1 MASRIRL
8 IAPAQVIIIAGLLL
22 LSSCNRSQGEITFT
36 FDGAERDPM
45 VEFAIS
51 DITASVKSTDVS
63 GIQRIIFKLLPEL
76 GEQSYQIKATGRR
89 VVEISGGDYSG
100 LMYGGLE
107 LAEIIRVEGSVPR
120 PGKEI
125 KASPYITKRGLKF
138 NIPLDIRTPSY
149 QDAGD
154 AAQHNIA
161 EMWNF
166 DFWKEYLDMMA
177 RNRYNVLT
185 LWNPHPFPS
194 MVRLDKYPGVSL
206 EDVCG
211 TSFPLDTDRQD
222 EPVARFIA
230 GCGISK
236 EVTDNLFV
244 LKKMTIDE
252 KIQFWQDVMKYAG
265 ERGVEVYF
273 ITWNIW
279 MNSLAPPGWYRE
291 QENKKGTEGKY
302 GINNDQENPNTI
314 TYLREAVKQFIITY
328 PDLAGIGI
336 TAGENMEDRSDEFDR
351 EKWLW
356 NTYGEGILDAK
367 KIQPDREVKFIHRHW
382 QSGVDRMMN
391 DFISKYPDQIDLSFK
406 YARARMYATPAPRW
420 ADEYISEIREYGL
433 KSWWNIRND
442 DIFHF
447 RWGDPGYASEFIK
460 NLPPEDVTAGY
471 YMGSDGY
478 VWGREFISKNPSE
491 PRELEINKHWYNF
504 MLWGRMGYDP
514 ELSADRLRGLLKL
527 KYPGADIEGLYKAW
541 GTASRIPSVVTRFHW
556 HDWDFMW
563 AVEGCLDLRKG
574 FHTVEDFIS
583 KPPMEGSGMLGVPE
597 YVEKIKNGMELTGI
611 TPLKVASDLDS
622 LAAEVL
628 AFLDTEMQKE
638 GKVSD
643 SYDELLYDLKAWAY
657 MGRYYSGKILGACY
671 LHEYRLGVNPEGRD
685 LAIGALQDAVRMWE
699 EYAGAASR
707 NYMPQFLAKTRTID
721 WIALTKEVKND
732 LTIAENEAKQ

>member
-1 MASRIRL
+1 MADS
-8 IAPAQVIIIAGLLL
+8 A
-22 LSSCNRSQGEITFT
+22 
-36 FDGAERDPM
+36 
-45 VEFAIS
+45 
-51 DITASVKSTDVS
+51 
-63 GIQRIIFKLLPEL
+63 L
-76 GEQSYQIKATGRR
+76 GEQAYRISARPGKVI
-89 VVEISGGDYSG
+89 EIAGGDNTG

-107 LAEIIRVEGSVPR
+107 LAELITIEGRIPR
-120 PGKEI
+120 LREPVTGV
-125 KASPYITKRGLKF
+125 PYISQRGLKF
-138 NIPLDIRTPSY
+138 NVPLDIRTPSY

-154 AAQHNIA
+154 AAQKNIA
-161 EMWNF
+161 EMWNM
-166 DFWKEYLDMMA
+166 DFWKAYLDMMA

-211 TSFPLDTDRQD
+211 TSFPLDTDRPD

-236 EVTDNLFV
+236 EVTDNLVV

-252 KIQFWQDVMKYAG
+252 KIQFWQDVMKYAR

-291 QENKKGTEGKY
+291 QENKKGSEGKY

-314 TYLREAVKQFIITY
+314 AYLREAVRQFIITY

-336 TAGENMEDRSDEFDR
+336 TAGENMEDRNDEYDR

-356 NTYGEGILDAK
+356 RTYGEGILDAK

-382 QSGVDRMMN
+382 QSGVDKMVN
-391 DFISKYPDQIDLSFK
+391 DFISKYPDQLDLSFK

-433 KSWWNIRND
+433 KSWWNVRND

-447 RWGDPGYASEFIK
+447 RWGDAEYASEFIK
-460 NLPPEDVTAGY
+460 NIPPAEVTAGY

-478 VWGREFISKNPSE
+478 VWGREFISRNPSE
-491 PRELEINKHWYNF
+491 PRELEIDKHWYNF

-514 ELSADRLRGLLKL
+514 DLSADRLRGLLKL
-527 KYPGADIEGLYKAW
+527 KYPGADIEGLYKSW
-541 GTASRIPSVVTRFHW
+541 STASRIPSMVTRFHW

-574 FHTVEDFIS
+574 FHTVEDFIK
-583 KPPMEGSGMLGVPE
+583 KPPMEGSGVLGVIE
-597 YVEKIKNGMELTGI
+597 YVEKIKNGTEVTGI
-611 TPLKVASDLDS
+611 TPLQVASSLDS
-622 LAAEVL
+622 LATEVL
-628 AFLDTEMQKE
+628 AFLESEWPRE
-638 GKVSD
+638 GEISD
-643 SYDELLYDLKAWAY
+643 SYDELLYDLKSWAF
-657 MGRYYSGKILGACY
+657 MGKYYSGKIVGACY
-671 LHEYRLGVNPEGRD
+671 LHEYRQGINPEGRD
-685 LAIGALQDAVRMWE
+685 LAIEALQGALRMWE

-721 WIALTKEVKND
+721 WIALTEEVRND
-732 LTIAENEAKQ
+732 LAIAENEAKK